1 MTGHPSLAEFTLD
14 VIEMLRSLVLIFTV
28 SIS

>member
-1 MTGHPSLAEFTLD
+1 MTGHPSLVEFSLD
-14 VIEMLRSLVLIFTV
+14 VVEMLRSLVQFFVV

>member
-1 MTGHPSLAEFTLD
+1 MTEHPSLAEFSLD
-14 VIEMLRSLVLIFTV
+14 AIEMLRSLVHFFVV